1 MWYTSDYTA
10 AMRCDDKQRRRRRTY
25 SGPQFILDRLQ
36 AKAVITEIV
45 KLVAMASD
53 MHATD

>member
-1 MWYTSDYTA
+1 MTTNNDDGAGTS
-10 AMRCDDKQRRRRRTY
+10 

-45 KLVAMASD
+45 KLVVMASD
-53 MHATD
+53 THATD